1 MPPSLSADDQRGGAF
16 RLLARN
22 RDFRHLFLAQ
32 VVMFGGDWFVLIPL
46 LALLP
51 ELTGTG
57 MWSGLVLAADTG
69 VLALLLPFAGTVA
82 DRVDRRVVLIAANVT
97 SMVAVLA
104 LLTVRSAATA
114 PLALGAIA
122 VVAVAKAFYSPA
134 SQAALPNVVE
144 PADLPAAN
152 ALAGSV
158 WGTMLVVAASLGG
171 VLGALLGPYVCFGIG
186 AGCLAAAA
194 TLTTRVR
201 QPLQA
206 TQQPAARLRTF
217 AALGE
222 SLRYVGRHPRV
233 LSLVT
238 VKSAVGLGNGVMAV
252 FPVLA
257 TTVFGVG
264 AWGMGLLFA
273 ARGVGALL
281 GPMVLRRILVKDRL
295 LPGLAISMATYGVA
309 YLLVGASPWFAL
321 VLVLVAVAHFAG
333 GSNWALSNYALQ
345 GAVPDQLRGRVFSTD
360 MMLATLAISA
370 SQLTTGLLVDHVNP
384 RYLVMGCA
392 ALTFGYAVVWRLATL
407 RLRGAEAGPATTS

>member
-1 MPPSLSADDQRGGAF
+1 MPPSSAADDQRRGAF
-16 RLLARN
+16 QLLVRN

-57 MWSGLVLAADTG
+57 MWGGLVLGVDTG
-69 VLALLLPFAGTVA
+69 VLALLLPFAGTIA
-82 DRVDRRVVLIAANVT
+82 DRVDRRLILIVANVT
-97 SMVAVLA
+97 SVVAVLA

-114 PLALGAIA
+114 PVALAVIS
-122 VVAVAKAFYSPA
+122 VVAVAKAFYAPA
-134 SQAALPNVVE
+134 SQAALPNVVA

-152 ALAGSV
+152 ALAGSL
-158 WGTMLVVAASLGG
+158 WGTMLVVGASLGG
-171 VLGALLGPYVCFGIG
+171 VLGALVGPYVCFAIG
-186 AGCLAAAA
+186 AVCLAVAAV
-194 TLTTRVR
+194 LTTRVR
-201 QPLQA
+201 RPLQVA
-206 TQQPAARLRTF
+206 RTSTERLRTF

-222 SLRYVGRHPRV
+222 ALRYIGKHPRV

-257 TTVFGVG
+257 TVVFGVG
-264 AWGMGLLFA
+264 AWGVGLLFA
-273 ARGVGALL
+273 ARGVGALF

-295 LPGLAISMATYGVA
+295 LPGLAISMATYGIA
-309 YLLVGASPWFAL
+309 YLLVGASPWFWL

-370 SQLTTGLLVDHVNP
+370 SQLVTGLLVDHVNA
-384 RYLVMGCA
+384 RYLIVGCA
-392 ALTFGYAVVWRLATL
+392 ALTFAYAVVWRLATL
-407 RLRGAEAGPATTS
+407 RLQVTDPGPATS